1 MNILAIDTST
11 KNFSL
16 AVSRDGKVLRYRNI
30 LLDKVLESSMIP
42 SINDLLKKAGVKFSQ
57 LDGFAVGLGP
67 GSFTSLR
74 VGVSTIKAFAL
85 STGKPVVGICSLDA
99 VAENVLDEAC
109 DEICVMM
116 DARRSK
122 VYACLYRKEN
132 GQLVIKMDPMLT
144 DVDDVLENVKGR
156 TLFVGDVVGLYQ
168 GKIVKAFESARKH
181 SPSCK
186 ALFAPPKSAVAQ
198 AVKISLLA
206 YRRFIK
212 NVYDE
217 SGTLVPVYLYAQ
229 DCQVQPP
236 SKQKN

>member
-1 MNILAIDTST
+1 MKILSIDTST

-16 AVSRDGKVLRYRNI
+16 ALAKDGKVLRYRNI
-30 LLDKVLESSMIP
+30 FLDKVLESSMIP
-42 SINDLLKKAGVKFSQ
+42 AIHDLLKKAGITLSQ

-74 VGVSTIKAFAL
+74 VGVSTMKAFSL
-85 STGKPVVGICSLDA
+85 TTGKPIVGICSLDA
-99 VAENVLDEAC
+99 VAENVIDEPC

-116 DARRSK
+116 DARRSM
-122 VYACLYRKEN
+122 VYACQYQKKNGELVRKTE
-132 GQLVIKMDPMLT
+132 PMLT
-144 DVDDVLENVKGR
+144 DVDKLLDHVKGC
-156 TLFVGDVVGLYQ
+156 TLFVGDVVSLYQ
-168 GKIVKAFESARKH
+168 EKILNAYLSAAKQ

-186 ALFAPPKSAVAQ
+186 ALFAPPEMAVVKAT
-198 AVKISLLA
+198 KISLLA

-229 DCQVQPP
+229 DCQVQP
-236 SKQKN
+236 KLTK